1 MGWLGVVFKADTSRV
16 SEHLAIGPTT
26 GYLGSLTT
34 FSGWNQKMVELI
46 ATRHWLLFV
55 LGFLIGL
62 LLVGSSITFG
72 VETAKGF
79 KWFLR
84 WLNMRPGS
92 GTFISKVNWKVDI
105 FLRHLVVTIVY
116 VVILGLL
123 WGVAGALEKVE
134 FKHGGGRLKW
144 LQFGT
149 LIADAYASWV
159 VAALA
164 IVKKSVN
171 TKNCDTI
178 ATGIQ
183 FGLLGNLSTVSTFAA
198 EFNAMRG
205 SKHPWRAYA
214 HAMITICISFSFGIF
229 IYCIPIWRM

>member
-1 MGWLGVVFKADTSRV
+1 M
-16 SEHLAIGPTT
+16 
-26 GYLGSLTT
+26 
-34 FSGWNQKMVELI
+34 
-46 ATRHWLLFV
+46 FV
-55 LGFLIGL
+55 NNSNFVGL

-134 FKHGGGRLKW
+134 FKQGGNAAWLWLACIVGRC
-144 LQFGT
+144 
-149 LIADAYASWV
+149 V
-159 VAALA
+159 
-164 IVKKSVN
+164 
-171 TKNCDTI
+171 
-178 ATGIQ
+178 
-183 FGLLGNLSTVSTFAA
+183 GLG
-198 EFNAMRG
+198 G
-205 SKHPWRAYA
+205 S
-214 HAMITICISFSFGIF
+214 
-229 IYCIPIWRM
+229 

>member
-149 LIADAYASWV
+149 LIADVYASWV

-198 EFNAMRG
+198 EFNAMRR